1 MSNIAK
7 RTLSADLEK
16 EMEQSYLDYA
26 MSVILGRALPDVR
39 DGLKP
44 VHRRILYA
52 MLKLGNAYDKP
63 YKKSARVTGDV
74 IGKYHP
80 HGETAIYD
88 AIVRMAQDFS
98 MRYPL
103 VDGQGNFG
111 SVDGDRPA
119 AMRYTE
125 VRLSRIG
132 HELLTDIE
140 KETVDFG
147 PNYDETEEQPLVLP
161 ARLPNLLL
169 NGSEGIA
176 VGMSTKVPP
185 HNLTE
190 TVDACRALI
199 EDPEISID
207 GLMHYLPGPDF
218 PTSGIINGDFGII
231 RAYKTGAGTIR
242 VRGKIEI
249 EDSETSNKQALIV
262 TELPYQVNKA
272 VLIAKIAS
280 LAKAGILEGISTI
293 RDETDKSGM
302 RVVIE
307 LRADANSD
315 IVEKMLYTR
324 TSLEVSYG
332 INFVVIENNEPKLFN
347 LKQILQSF
355 IQHRKE
361 VVTRKLEYELRR
373 ALARAHTLEGF
384 AVALTNIDKIIEII
398 RAAGNR
404 QEAREN
410 LIAQIWS
417 ADIVLQLLQQVK
429 SDPEV
434 LSTNGN
440 LGSQYDNSYRL
451 SERQVDEILKMPLQ
465 SLTGM
470 ERDKVFEEFKTISA
484 QIVNT
489 QKILRSSELLL
500 KEIDDELKLLKEQ
513 FGKNDERRTEIRQE
527 AQMVDDEDLIERQ
540 DVIVTISH
548 AGWAKQQPV
557 SEYRSQRRGGVG
569 ITAAAHKEDDFVSQ
583 MFAANTHDTLLC
595 FTNLGKVYSTKVFRL
610 QRASRTARGRPL
622 VNVIPALAESEKV
635 TAVLPFSESNSNS
648 GRYVFMTTR
657 SGLVKKCEMEKFSR
671 IRSSGIRALTLREG
685 DELVNVEITNG
696 QSDIFIV
703 SSYGRIVRFS
713 ETVIRAS
720 GRTSLGVKGIKL
732 EQEQKVISMF
742 QVEGSNNEKA
752 ALLISSDGNG
762 KRTNVTEFPR
772 RSRGTKGVFILP
784 AAKRGQT
791 EMIDARLVDEK
802 DQIMLITD
810 KGTLIRTEIESISKF
825 SRTARGVR
833 LIRLQE
839 GASLAGVAII
849 SDVDSENGNDSD
861 NFNVN
866 DVVADEQNS
875 PSDLT
880 D

>member
-1 MSNIAK
+1 MSIIAK
-7 RTLSADLEK
+7 KTLSADLEK

-52 MLKLGNAYDKP
+52 MLKLGNAFDKP

-140 KETVDFG
+140 KETVNFG

-190 TVDACRALI
+190 TVDACRSLI
-199 EDPEISID
+199 EDPDITID

-218 PTSGIINGDFGII
+218 PTSGIINGDYGII
-231 RAYKTGAGTIR
+231 RAYKTGSGTIR
-242 VRGKIEI
+242 VRGKVEV
-249 EDSETSNKQALIV
+249 EESETSNKQALIV

-272 VLIAKIAS
+272 MLITKIAS
-280 LAKAGILEGISTI
+280 LVKTGILDGISTI

-307 LRADANSD
+307 LRTDANSE

-361 VVTRKLEYELRR
+361 VVTRKLEFELRK

-384 AVALTNIDKIIEII
+384 AVALTNIDKVIEII

-404 QEAREN
+404 QEAKEN
-410 LIAQIWS
+410 LMAQIWS
-417 ADIVLQLLQQVK
+417 ADIVLQLLKQVEG
-429 SDPEV
+429 DPEV
-434 LSTNGN
+434 SSPIGN
-440 LGSQYDNSYRL
+440 LSSQYNDSYRL

-470 ERDKVFEEFKTISA
+470 ERDKVFEEFKAISA
-484 QIVNT
+484 QIVKT

-500 KEIDDELKLLKEQ
+500 KEIDDELNLLKEQ

-548 AGWAKQQPV
+548 AGYAKQQPV

-569 ITAAAHKEDDFVSQ
+569 STAATHKADDFVSQ

-595 FTNLGKVYSTKVFRL
+595 FTNLGKVYWTKVFRL

-622 VNVIPALAESEKV
+622 VNVIPALTESEKV
-635 TAVLPFSESNSNS
+635 TAVLPLSESNS

-657 SGLVKKCEMEKFSR
+657 LGLVKKCEVEKFSR
-671 IRSSGIRALTLREG
+671 IRSSGIRALTLRED
-685 DELVNVEITNG
+685 DELVNVEITDG
-696 QSDIFIV
+696 QSDILIA

-713 ETVIRAS
+713 ETAIRAS
-720 GRTSLGVKGIKL
+720 GRTSLGVRGIKL
-732 EQEQKVISMF
+732 EPGQKVISMF
-742 QVEGSNNEKA
+742 QVEESNLEKF
-752 ALLISSDGNG
+752 ALLVSSDGKG
-762 KRTNVTEFPR
+762 KRTNIAEFPR
-772 RSRGTKGVFILP
+772 KSRGTKGVFILP
-784 AAKRGQT
+784 ATKRGHN

-802 DQIMLITD
+802 DQIVLITD
-810 KGTLIRTEIESISKF
+810 KGTLIRTEIESISKL
-825 SRTARGVR
+825 SRKAGGVR
-833 LIRLQE
+833 IIKLQE
-839 GASLAGVAII
+839 GASLAGLAIV
-849 SDVDSENGNDSD
+849 SDVDSENGNDID
-861 NFNVN
+861 NINAN
-866 DVVADEQNS
+866 DVAEDEQIAS
-875 PSDLT
+875 SDLT
-880 D
+880 G